1 MHLILTHEQVDFDA
15 LGGLVAARLLI
26 PSSLAVLPHKLNQN
40 VRKFV
45 NLYQNELGLIDQGD
59 IPGDPIQSVTLV
71 DTQSLV
77 TIKNLRKDAKVYIID
92 HHKQK
97 ADLPQDWKCTIEMLG
112 ATTTILVQLLKSQS
126 LAITPLQATVM
137 LLGIHEDTGS
147 LTYASTTVED
157 VYATAFLI
165 EKGAD
170 LRMLNTYL
178 NPPLT
183 PGQMALADELLQN
196 SIVSTIKGKKIFIS
210 QAVNMVLEE
219 EVSSIAHKIRDLLD
233 PDALFLFVRG
243 KEGLRLV
250 ARSSTDEVDVSQVA
264 MQFGGGGHSRAAAAL
279 IHADDEFLKNENP
292 IEIAINNLV
301 EFLQRNIK
309 PSLTVSRIM
318 SKKPL
323 LISRDTS
330 IKEALKL
337 MLRYG
342 YEGYPVIEGST
353 VVGLLTRRSVDKA
366 ASHKLELTAGSLMDA
381 GSVSLRPDQTL
392 DEVQELMATTGWG
405 QIPVIDPGTNTI
417 IGIVTRT
424 DLLKNLQ
431 RLQPKKNI
439 NGNYA
444 EKIEKALSPGRL
456 ALIKKVIETA
466 NNHNLPIYTVGGFV
480 RDLVLDR
487 PSHDLDI
494 VIEGD
499 AIKIANE
506 LSRTLGGR
514 VVCHRRF
521 GTAKWQI
528 KDIRKELAVKLRIT
542 PEQEEDLPDFLDL
555 ISARTEFYE
564 HPTAMPTVENSSIKL
579 DLHRRDFTVN
589 TLAIRLDRK
598 HYGELIDNWGGLD
611 DLRNKKIR
619 VLHSLSFVDDPTRM
633 LRAVRFE
640 QRFDFEIEE
649 RTLQLMNE
657 ARPMLRQ
664 VSGDRLRHEF
674 DLVFREADPTRIMK
688 RMQDLHLMQAI
699 DEHINWGIDQSL
711 AFLNLKESR
720 PESYWNLPGSV
731 GNVPVDTALHW
742 LLWFGSQI
750 PSSVSDLS
758 WRFKFPSQL
767 AAALK
772 STSDVLEGFNSLDD
786 DKPSSVSAMLDGI
799 PPVSLY
805 AAYLITSKKECKEL
819 VSKYMRQWRNV
830 RITITGNALRDAGIL
845 PGPEYKRILT
855 FLRAAYLDG
864 LISSPKEEQDLLQK
878 LLKQD

>member
-1 MHLILTHEQVDFDA
+1 
-15 LGGLVAARLLI
+15 
-26 PSSLAVLPHKLNQN
+26 
-40 VRKFV
+40 
-45 NLYQNELGLIDQGD
+45 
-59 IPGDPIQSVTLV
+59 
-71 DTQSLV
+71 
-77 TIKNLRKDAKVYIID
+77 VY
-92 HHKQK
+92 KRQ
-97 ADLPQDWKCTIEMLG
+97 
-112 ATTTILVQLLKSQS
+112 
-126 LAITPLQATVM
+126 
-137 LLGIHEDTGS
+137 
-147 LTYASTTVED
+147 
-157 VYATAFLI
+157 
-165 EKGAD
+165 
-170 LRMLNTYL
+170 
-178 NPPLT
+178 
-183 PGQMALADELLQN
+183 
-196 SIVSTIKGKKIFIS
+196 
-210 QAVNMVLEE
+210 
-219 EVSSIAHKIRDLLD
+219 IRDLLD

-250 ARSSTDEVDVSQVA
+250 ARSSTDEVDVSQA
-264 MQFGGGGHSRAAAAL
+264 AIQFGGGGHPRAAAAL

-292 IEIAINNLV
+292 AGIAINNLV
-301 EFLQRNIK
+301 EFLQQNIK
-309 PSLTVSRIM
+309 PSLTVARIM

-323 LISRDTS
+323 LITKGTS
-330 IKEALKL
+330 IRDALKL

-342 YEGYPVIEGST
+342 YEGYPVVEGST

-392 DEVQELMATTGWG
+392 DEVQELMANTGWG
-405 QIPVIDPGTNTI
+405 QIPVIDPVSSAI

-456 ALIKKVIETA
+456 ALIKKVIEKA
-466 NNHNLPIYTVGGFV
+466 NDHNLPIYTVGGFV

-506 LSRTLGGR
+506 LAQSLGGR

-528 KDIRKELAVKLRIT
+528 NGTRKELASKLRIT
-542 PEQEEDLPDFLDL
+542 PEQAEDLPDFLDL

-579 DLHRRDFTVN
+579 DLHRRDFTIN

-598 HYGELIDNWGGLD
+598 HYGELIDHWGGLE
-611 DLRNKKIR
+611 DLHKKKIR

-640 QRFDFEIEE
+640 QRFDFQIEE
-649 RTLQLMNE
+649 RTLQLIEE

-674 DLVFREADPTRIMK
+674 DLVFREENPARIMK
-688 RMQDLHLMQAI
+688 RLQELHLLHAI
-699 DEHINWGIDQSL
+699 DENLIWEIDQSS
-711 AFLNLKESR
+711 AFVKLKTSQ
-720 PESYWNLPGSV
+720 PDSYWSLPGEV
-731 GNVPVDTALHW
+731 GNVPVEIALHW
-742 LLWFGSQI
+742 LVWFGSLA
-750 PSSVSDLS
+750 PSCVSDLS
-758 WRFKFPSQL
+758 RRFKFPSQL
-767 AAALK
+767 TAALK
-772 STSDVLEGFNSLDD
+772 STSDILEGLNSLHDT
-786 DKPSSVSAMLDGI
+786 KPSIVSTMLDGV

-805 AAYLITSKKECKEL
+805 AAYLLTSKNESKEL
-819 VSKYMRQWRNV
+819 VCTYVKKWKNV
-830 RITITGNALRDAGIL
+830 RISVSGNDLRQAGIL

-855 FLRAAYLDG
+855 SLRSAYLDG
-864 LISSPKEEQDLLQK
+864 VITSPKEERDLLQQ
-878 LLKQD
+878 LIKQD